1 MTRRTQQGGR
11 FMSRK
16 TPTTR
21 DLRGRT
27 VFTRS
32 ETHDLPP
39 QEGAGNPW
47 DQLLQ
52 KDESWSRRPCRR
64 MKSDWLTL
72 AILIGVCA
80 LVACA
85 AIFLF

>member
-1 MTRRTQQGGR
+1 MTRHTQQGGSP
-11 FMSRK
+11 MSRK

-39 QEGAGNPW
+39 QDADANPW
-47 DQLLQ
+47 DQLLPE
-52 KDESWSRRPCRR
+52 DESWSRRPHRR
-64 MKSDWLTL
+64 IKSDWLTL
-72 AILIGVCA
+72 AVLLGVCTLA
-80 LVACA
+80 IAA
-85 AIFLF
+85 AIILF